1 VGVWLNVT
9 HRLRQLSV
17 VRSRPSTASSLG
29 SCYGNGFVCG
39 VTERQEHLPCAS
51 WCPHRRTHSRSN
63 YQGCLRCLAWSGQRL
78 IGEDDALH

>member
-39 VTERQEHLPCAS
+39 DTS
-51 WCPHRRTHSRSN
+51 SRREGAPGV
-63 YQGCLRCLAWSGQRL
+63 Q
-78 IGEDDALH
+78 